1 VPERVVFLS
10 AFVFVAEL
18 PEVGELEFAFLFP
31 PEDLQPKAIANKS
44 IVATIEFRLAA
55 DIFFIPLGVLIERLG
70 ILLNL
75 VRVVCAIRGQQ
86 AMTGAQPSRLP
97 QQKQA
102 RTLAL
107 QSEDPDRPFIG
118 Q

>member
-1 VPERVVFLS
+1 MLGAAALLNRTLPCTFALPAAGFSFSTPVPERVVFLS

-55 DIFFIPLGVLIERLG
+55 DIFLIPLGVLIERLG
-70 ILLNL
+70 IFL
-75 VRVVCAIRGQQ
+75 
-86 AMTGAQPSRLP
+86 T
-97 QQKQA
+97 
-102 RTLAL
+102 
-107 QSEDPDRPFIG
+107 
-118 Q
+118 